1 MKARI
6 IEADASGNVRCLIDG
21 VGIRAAWIGNPQPAV
36 GAEYDVELSVREQ
49 LVWGDNVFTN
59 ANGRIG
65 IEPDGQGVI
74 LHVMLESF
82 DDGVGTLRLGNS
94 IVQVEMTGMAQ
105 LIGKA
110 VSIKVRELG
119 LCDTGI

>member
-1 MKARI
+1 MKVKI
-6 IEADASGNVRCLIDG
+6 VEAGPSGDVRCLIDG
-21 VGIRAAWIGNPQPAV
+21 VGIHAAWIGNQAPTI
-36 GAEYDVELSVREQ
+36 GADYDVELSVREQ
-49 LVWGDNVFTN
+49 LVWGANVITN

-74 LHVMLESF
+74 LHAMLESF

-110 VSIKVRELG
+110 VSVKVRELG